1 MKVPEGWKGGGS
13 REMDLWMPC
22 CWLKRLWAG
31 RKMQPSLEAVEDEA
45 GSLWSLERAHRYAVA
60 SFEPSKNSFELL
72 TSRTTN

>member
-1 MKVPEGWKGGGS
+1 
-13 REMDLWMPC
+13 
-22 CWLKRLWAG
+22 
-31 RKMQPSLEAVEDEA
+31 MQPSLEAVEDEA